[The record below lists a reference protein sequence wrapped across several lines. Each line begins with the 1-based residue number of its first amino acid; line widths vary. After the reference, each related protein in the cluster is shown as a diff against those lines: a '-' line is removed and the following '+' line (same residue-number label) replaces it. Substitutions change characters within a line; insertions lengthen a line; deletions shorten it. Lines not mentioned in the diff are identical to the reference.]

1 LKAIASFV
9 EATGPTTIS
18 RQNRE
23 RLASVTANLSGRPL
37 GGVIDDIN
45 RELAKLELPPGYKIE
60 LRGWAETMEEM
71 FANLGLALGLAII
84 FIYMVLASQFNSFLH
99 PFTIMLAL
107 PLAVVGALF
116 AVFLTGQRI
125 NMQTMVGIM
134 LLFGIVTKNSI
145 LLVDYTITL
154 RKRGMERIEALLT
167 AGPIRFRPIVMTSVA
182 MIMGMVPAAV
192 GFGEGA
198 EWRQVMGITVIGGL
212 ISSTFLSLIVVPVAY
227 LLVDDFE
234 KWFKRNKSGSGNR
247 KL

>member
-1 LKAIASFV
+1 
-9 EATGPTTIS
+9 
-18 RQNRE
+18 
-23 RLASVTANLSGRPL
+23 
-37 GGVIDDIN
+37 
-45 RELAKLELPPGYKIE
+45 
-60 LRGWAETMEEM
+60 
-71 FANLGLALGLAII
+71 
-84 FIYMVLASQFNSFLH
+84 
-99 PFTIMLAL
+99 MLAL